1 MIPISHLHRE
11 LLHYVLQL
19 VLSDQWVRG
28 AFPPSPFP
36 YYATLFRI
44 RQVSHAWDHEILSTS
59 LFWTLVSP
67 RFHPSFQD
75 LIWERSGDAAL
86 EVDVSRRPIAYA
98 GHEKAYWTEPENH
111 FLARVMTREIR
122 GVRARVPVGECFV
135 PHFDV
140 HDHPR
145 MSFLALYG
153 EHQFF
158 HTRPL
163 RTPRLAELHLVQ
175 CSIMWDRFRSLRS
188 LSISGTRDSN
198 LLQLVQIL
206 QSSPLLEYLNLDRI
220 VISSENS
227 SNTAMIPPNP
237 INLPRLST
245 VAREEIS
252 FNLASGLLENLFPS
266 DTCRVATT
274 DIELDQGLD
283 LSSFC
288 HHTGRVCIP
297 RGLAQQV
304 INPRVY
310 IIPDALHLQLALDL
324 WLHISVADWSDWEQ
338 QSTMP
343 RRIQLARTFFEGGK
357 GVLSKTPISQ
367 FYLRADSVPVVAEG
381 LAIAHEFFPE
391 IVGLDV
397 STEDGLEALEALAEP
412 MTEEGNPVWLL
423 PNLSSLKMRVLGGGA
438 NYGRIIAMAIRRT
451 QAASLSSGALSPITS
466 LRFTYGQVQG
476 QILNSLDESGITYE
490 LDSVVV
496 L

>member
-1 MIPISHLHRE
+1 MSFNSFCPIN
-11 LLHYVLQL
+11 
-19 VLSDQWVRG
+19 G
-28 AFPPSPFP
+28 
-36 YYATLFRI
+36 I

-175 CSIMWDRFRSLRS
+175 C
-188 LSISGTRDSN
+188 T
-198 LLQLVQIL
+198 
-206 QSSPLLEYLNLDRI
+206 
-220 VISSENS
+220 
-227 SNTAMIPPNP
+227 
-237 INLPRLST
+237 
-245 VAREEIS
+245 
-252 FNLASGLLENLFPS
+252 
-266 DTCRVATT
+266 
-274 DIELDQGLD
+274 
-283 LSSFC
+283 
-288 HHTGRVCIP
+288 
-297 RGLAQQV
+297 
-304 INPRVY
+304 
-310 IIPDALHLQLALDL
+310 
-324 WLHISVADWSDWEQ
+324 DWSDWEQ

-367 FYLRADSVPVVAEG
+367 FYLRADSVPIVAEG

-397 STEDGLEALEALAEP
+397 STEDGLEALEALGEP

-423 PNLSSLKMRVLGGGA
+423 PNLSSLKMRVLGGAA
-438 NYGRIIAMAIRRT
+438 NYGSIIAMAIRRT

-476 QILNSLDESGITYE
+476 QILNSLDEAGITYE